1 MIYVSTHALFLVSLL
16 PLLPLSHAVYNALFL
31 LSLLRHTGKSLSEI
45 EFSMSFLCLREMW
58 WKAESDAVS
67 LLHQR

>member
-16 PLLPLSHAVYNALFL
+16 PLSRAVYNALFL
-31 LSLLRHTGKSLSEI
+31 LSLLRHTEKSLSEI